1 VLGCGPAYAQA
12 VAEYALGLA
21 LDLARGISR
30 EDRAFREGRERYLV
44 AGNAD
49 AVLLRHADV
58 GLIGYGNLGRALRPL
73 LAPFSPTIRVYDP
86 WLPGSVLRE
95 ADLIPASLAEV
106 LSASTFVFVLAA
118 VTSDSQ
124 HLLGGP
130 QFDLLQNGSRLILVS
145 RAAVADFPALLDRVA
160 AGKFLAAIDVWP
172 AEPVEADDRSRRLD
186 GLVLSAHRAG
196 GIPAAFTQIGDMV
209 VDVQTLIAAGLPPA
223 RLQVG
228 ARELVGR
235 YRNRP
240 AGAPADGDVV
250 TVPADGVLFDCDG
263 VLVDSDASVAQA
275 WGRWARKYLLDPVA
289 VGEMVHGRRAADTVE
304 LLIGAADRGVALDD
318 INAFE
323 VQDAATVTPVPGAL
337 ELTNGMADASWA
349 VVTSGNRI
357 LARARLSAAGI
368 ASPAVLIT
376 ADDVSNGK
384 PDPEGYLAAAQQ
396 IGVAPDRTVVFE
408 DAASGVLAARAAGV
422 GAVIGV
428 GARALETDADV
439 VVQDLRGI
447 TWTGGELLVPAA
459 GVLRT
464 VRG

>member
-1 VLGCGPAYAQA
+1 
-12 VAEYALGLA
+12 
-21 LDLARGISR
+21 
-30 EDRAFREGRERYLV
+30 
-44 AGNAD
+44 
-49 AVLLRHADV
+49 
-58 GLIGYGNLGRALRPL
+58 
-73 LAPFSPTIRVYDP
+73 
-86 WLPGSVLRE
+86 VLRE
-95 ADLIPASLAEV
+95 ADLIPSSLAEV
-106 LSASTFVFVLAA
+106 LSASTIVFVLAA

-130 QFDLLQNGSRLILVS
+130 QFDLLQNGSRVILVS
-145 RAAVADFPALLDRVA
+145 RAAVADFPALLDRVE
-160 AGKFLAAIDVWP
+160 AGRFLAAIDVWP
-172 AEPVEADDRSRRLD
+172 AEPVEPDDRSRRLD

-209 VDVQTLIAAGLPPA
+209 VDDLTLIAAGLPPA
-223 RLQVG
+223 RMQVA

-240 AGAPADGDVV
+240 AGTATVSDVV

-275 WGRWARKYLLDPVA
+275 WGRWARKYQLDPVA

-304 LLIGAADRGVALDD
+304 LLIGPADRGVALDD

-323 VQDAATVTPVPGAL
+323 VEDAATVTPVPGAL
-337 ELTNGMADASWA
+337 ELIDAMAGAGWA

-368 ASPAVLIT
+368 APPDVLIT
-376 ADDVSNGK
+376 ADDVVNGK
-384 PDPEGYLAAAQQ
+384 PDAEGYLAAARQ
-396 IGVAPDRTVVFE
+396 IGVAAERTVVFE

-422 GAVIGV
+422 GAVVGV

-439 VVQDLRGI
+439 VVEDLRGI
-447 TWTGGELLVPAA
+447 TWQGGALQIQGA
-459 GVLRT
+459 GILRAG
-464 VRG
+464 RG